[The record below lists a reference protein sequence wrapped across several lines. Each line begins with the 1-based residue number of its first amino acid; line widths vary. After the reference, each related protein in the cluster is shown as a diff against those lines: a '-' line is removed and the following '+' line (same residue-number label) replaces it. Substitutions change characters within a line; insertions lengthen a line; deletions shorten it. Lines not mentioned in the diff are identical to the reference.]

1 MANVPNA
8 RPLFR
13 CCRRVSEHL
22 LNRGATK
29 LVSRRSHSVEF
40 PLPRVGGSLHRGSVS
55 SSRTCRVRFYTM
67 TTTLPLSIP
76 TRSANTPLI
85 VHAELALEDLPHF
98 RCLMNLLVS
107 VTVALLCHSLP
118 SIVFDW
124 PGIIVSISDER
135 VSRHDDRVISFSFH
149 SSRRVLLSLCLCS
162 IAESNNVSRISTP
175 PSCSLN
181 RTLTSFGNSLLQV
194 KLSCR

>member
-1 MANVPNA
+1 MVRLPHEVMAGPLANVPNA

-67 TTTLPLSIP
+67 TTTLPLPSQHGQQ
-76 TRSANTPLI
+76 TPFLI
-85 VHAELALEDLPHF
+85 VHAELTLEDTLHL

-118 SIVFDW
+118 LNHLQLAWHHRLHF
-124 PGIIVSISDER
+124 ER
-135 VSRHDDRVISFSFH
+135 VR
-149 SSRRVLLSLCLCS
+149 
-162 IAESNNVSRISTP
+162 
-175 PSCSLN
+175 
-181 RTLTSFGNSLLQV
+181 LTTW
-194 KLSCR
+194 